1 MGILNRNLSI
11 NNLDKRVYVVPI
23 ALRKKNIKFSLLS
36 ETFLYEGGSQVSID
50 KPINDYGRKFKPATS
65 YNTISVSLN
74 YLVDKKII
82 PIPNYI
88 KIDVDGLELD
98 ILSGASMILNLLN

>member
-1 MGILNRNLSI
+1 MEKITKG
-11 NNLDKRVYVVPI
+11 
-23 ALRKKNIKFSLLS
+23 
-36 ETFLYEGGSQVSID
+36 T
-50 KPINDYGRKFKPATS
+50 TS

-98 ILSGASMILNLLN
+98 ILDGMPV